1 MFLIVFLSIL
11 LLYICN
17 MIIDNRLLIT
27 NKELNALK
35 KTRDIRF
42 SDISLYNNLIKNIKR
57 YGKK

>member
-1 MFLIVFLSIL
+1 
-11 LLYICN
+11 

>member
-1 MFLIVFLSIL
+1 
-11 LLYICN
+11 

-42 SDISLYNNLIKNIKR
+42 SDISLYNTLIKNIKR
-57 YGKK
+57 HGKK

>member
-42 SDISLYNNLIKNIKR
+42 SDISLYNTLIKNIKR
-57 YGKK
+57 HGKK